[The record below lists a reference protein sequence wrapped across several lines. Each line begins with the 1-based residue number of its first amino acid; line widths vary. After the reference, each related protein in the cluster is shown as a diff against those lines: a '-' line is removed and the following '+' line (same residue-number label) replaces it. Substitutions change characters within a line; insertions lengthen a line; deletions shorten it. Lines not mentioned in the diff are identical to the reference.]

1 MERSARYEK
10 KYNEKSLNKGDSN
23 SHVEMNIIISQDIIE
38 GFWNE
43 NDKTKKLI
51 DIITSY
57 KFEKIKNKVIA
68 LNKGENEI
76 KIIYTI
82 LVIYYMK
89 TKCAD
94 NLDEYVLVINKANKF
109 LEKNGIDYDDI
120 VSDI

>member
-1 MERSARYEK
+1 M
-10 KYNEKSLNKGDSN
+10 
-23 SHVEMNIIISQDIIE
+23 
-38 GFWNE
+38 
-43 NDKTKKLI
+43 
-51 DIITSY
+51 
-57 KFEKIKNKVIA
+57 IA

-109 LEKNGIDYDDI
+109 LEKNGINYDDI
-120 VSDI
+120 VYDI